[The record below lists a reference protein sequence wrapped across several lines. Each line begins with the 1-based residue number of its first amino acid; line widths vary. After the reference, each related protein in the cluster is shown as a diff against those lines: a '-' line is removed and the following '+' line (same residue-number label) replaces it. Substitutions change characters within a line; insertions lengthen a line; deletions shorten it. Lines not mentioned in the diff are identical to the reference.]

1 LCGAVIAERPA
12 HRVDP
17 RGQGRFGNHPP
28 APYRLQ
34 QIVLSDY
41 PIAVQHK
48 ESQKI
53 EGLGLKVDDI
63 APRRNSR
70 RAMASRWSPNVRTT
84 PSLGSPDLRLYQ

>member
-1 LCGAVIAERPA
+1 LRVKVRDETLCGAVIAERPA

-63 APRRNSR
+63 GAAAQFAARDVEPVVAKR
-70 RAMASRWSPNVRTT
+70 
-84 PSLGSPDLRLYQ
+84 